1 MRMPSQE
8 KTLQRLQNPA
18 ETLCERPRAGTA
30 RRRLRH
36 SQARRAKRKS
46 IPGRRMH
53 ALQRREQA
61 TASRRSTRA
70 APPPPPL
77 RLSPLLACDPA
88 TAPEVQVEARA
99 VPANAGKPWLPA
111 RDVELKLTGIP
122 ADGKVDAGARRLG
135 RGGHRMVQQGQRA
148 GAVVVG
154 DAGLRLLAQVVRLPG
169 AELTLMCIVHLAGNA
184 CGKGPVA

>member
-61 TASRRSTRA
+61 TASRRSTQAGGPGVNRA
-70 APPPPPL
+70 L
-77 RLSPLLACDPA
+77 TILLD
-88 TAPEVQVEARA
+88 
-99 VPANAGKPWLPA
+99 GLPA
-111 RDVELKLTGIP
+111 
-122 ADGKVDAGARRLG
+122 A
-135 RGGHRMVQQGQRA
+135 
-148 GAVVVG
+148 
-154 DAGLRLLAQVVRLPG
+154 
-169 AELTLMCIVHLAGNA
+169 
-184 CGKGPVA
+184 

>member
-61 TASRRSTRA
+61 TASRRST
-70 APPPPPL
+70 
-77 RLSPLLACDPA
+77 LLACDPA
-88 TAPEVQVEARA
+88 TAPEVLWFIAEHEPELRRWLVANPSADAALLEYVAQAGGPGVNRA
-99 VPANAGKPWLPA
+99 LTILLDGLPA
-111 RDVELKLTGIP
+111 
-122 ADGKVDAGARRLG
+122 A
-135 RGGHRMVQQGQRA
+135 
-148 GAVVVG
+148 
-154 DAGLRLLAQVVRLPG
+154 
-169 AELTLMCIVHLAGNA
+169 
-184 CGKGPVA
+184 

>member
-36 SQARRAKRKS
+36 SQARRAQRKS

-53 ALQRREQA
+53 ALQRRE
-61 TASRRSTRA
+61 RA

-88 TAPEVQVEARA
+88 TAPEVLWFIAEHEPELRRWLVANPSADAALLEYVAQAGGPGVNRA
-99 VPANAGKPWLPA
+99 LTILLDGLPA
-111 RDVELKLTGIP
+111 
-122 ADGKVDAGARRLG
+122 A
-135 RGGHRMVQQGQRA
+135 
-148 GAVVVG
+148 
-154 DAGLRLLAQVVRLPG
+154 
-169 AELTLMCIVHLAGNA
+169 
-184 CGKGPVA
+184 

>member
-61 TASRRSTRA
+61 TASRRSTRT

-88 TAPEVQVEARA
+88 TAPVANPSADAALLEYVAQAGGPGVNRA
-99 VPANAGKPWLPA
+99 LTILLDGLPA
-111 RDVELKLTGIP
+111 
-122 ADGKVDAGARRLG
+122 A
-135 RGGHRMVQQGQRA
+135 
-148 GAVVVG
+148 
-154 DAGLRLLAQVVRLPG
+154 
-169 AELTLMCIVHLAGNA
+169 
-184 CGKGPVA
+184 

>member
-53 ALQRREQA
+53 ALQR
-61 TASRRSTRA
+61 A

-88 TAPEVQVEARA
+88 TAPEVLWFIAEHEPELRRWLVANPSADAALLEYVAQAGGPGVNRA
-99 VPANAGKPWLPA
+99 LTILLDGLPA
-111 RDVELKLTGIP
+111 
-122 ADGKVDAGARRLG
+122 A
-135 RGGHRMVQQGQRA
+135 
-148 GAVVVG
+148 
-154 DAGLRLLAQVVRLPG
+154 
-169 AELTLMCIVHLAGNA
+169 
-184 CGKGPVA
+184 

>member
-88 TAPEVQVEARA
+88 TAPEVLWFIAEHEPELPHFWNTSRRRA
-99 VPANAGKPWLPA
+99 APASTAP
-111 RDVELKLTGIP
+111 
-122 ADGKVDAGARRLG
+122 
-135 RGGHRMVQQGQRA
+135 
-148 GAVVVG
+148 
-154 DAGLRLLAQVVRLPG
+154 
-169 AELTLMCIVHLAGNA
+169 
-184 CGKGPVA
+184 

>member
-53 ALQRREQA
+53 ALQRR
-61 TASRRSTRA
+61 STRA

-88 TAPEVQVEARA
+88 TAPEVLWFIAEHEPELRRWLVANPSADAALLEYVAQAGGPGVNRA
-99 VPANAGKPWLPA
+99 LTILLDGLPA
-111 RDVELKLTGIP
+111 
-122 ADGKVDAGARRLG
+122 A
-135 RGGHRMVQQGQRA
+135 
-148 GAVVVG
+148 
-154 DAGLRLLAQVVRLPG
+154 
-169 AELTLMCIVHLAGNA
+169 
-184 CGKGPVA
+184 

>member
-77 RLSPLLACDPA
+77 RLSPLLAGGPG
-88 TAPEVQVEARA
+88 VNRA
-99 VPANAGKPWLPA
+99 LTILLDGLPA
-111 RDVELKLTGIP
+111 
-122 ADGKVDAGARRLG
+122 A
-135 RGGHRMVQQGQRA
+135 
-148 GAVVVG
+148 
-154 DAGLRLLAQVVRLPG
+154 
-169 AELTLMCIVHLAGNA
+169 
-184 CGKGPVA
+184 